1 MPLPAVIPKKAAGE
15 TVAKR
20 EHPSA
25 IARHSILRVLARVR
39 VRVRV
44 QVQVQVQVVMPA
56 LAMTMDPA
64 MTLVVMTLVV
74 LAPVEVVVAETS
86 PMVSVT

>member
-25 IARHSILRVLARVR
+25 IARHSILLVLARVR
-39 VRVRV
+39 VRVQVRV
-44 QVQVQVQVVMPA
+44 QVQVQVVVPA
-56 LAMTMDPA
+56 LAMAMDPA
-64 MTLVVMTLVV
+64 MTLVV
-74 LAPVEVVVAETS
+74 LAPVTVIVAETS